1 MKEEPKNFVRNRGK
15 TMLENL
21 KEIVPPQWQ
30 IFDNPLSHGVLTKE
44 EVAHIFRKSPGT
56 IISMATS
63 GALPCHY
70 VGDTMMFYY
79 HEVVS
84 AFLSDRL
91 AKRRRKEHANH
102 FENKPEEQAHQIR
115 STCEGAGKTREQDL
129 QDLARSFDMD

>member
-1 MKEEPKNFVRNRGK
+1 MTENFQESEGKIAK
-15 TMLENL
+15 TMLENRT
-21 KEIVPPQWQ
+21 EIGPLPGQ
-30 IFDNPLSHGVLTKE
+30 IFDNPLLHGVLTKE
-44 EVAHIFRKSPGT
+44 EVAQIFRKSPGT
-56 IISMATS
+56 IIAMASS

-102 FENKPEEQAHQIR
+102 SENNPEEQTRQIR
-115 STCEGAGKTREQDL
+115 GTCEDAGKTCEQDL
-129 QDLARSFDMD
+129 QDLARSFDLD